1 MEMKFCQSCGMP
13 LSPEVLGTNA
23 DGSKSDEYCIYCY
36 KDGAFT
42 GDFTMDQMIE
52 FCSKFVDEF
61 NKNTGKSLTRE
72 EYKGELRKYFP
83 ALKRWKSSDAE
94 LPHANFP
101 IKQMLIE
108 EVNAL
113 NIKDMPTIDN
123 LFVLQGSFIN
133 QEYKIN
139 GNSVKLLDD
148 NASYWGNQV
157 EKLGAED
164 RCFGIACDE
173 HYILVSEYGKDGADA
188 EIVVFKKR

>member
-72 EYKGELRKYFP
+72 EYKVELRKYFP
-83 ALKRWKSSDAE
+83 TLKRWKSSDAE
-94 LPHANFP
+94 LPHANSP
-101 IKQMLIE
+101 MKQKYIE
-108 EVNAL
+108 EVKAPKSCL
-113 NIKDMPTIDN
+113 LRSKPKRMKTATT
-123 LFVLQGSFIN
+123 
-133 QEYKIN
+133 
-139 GNSVKLLDD
+139 NSIPSRRAVSLSRLSIRKR
-148 NASYWGNQV
+148 A
-157 EKLGAED
+157 
-164 RCFGIACDE
+164 RCFWC
-173 HYILVSEYGKDGADA
+173 
-188 EIVVFKKR
+188 RT

>member
-1 MEMKFCQSCGMP
+1 
-13 LSPEVLGTNA
+13 
-23 DGSKSDEYCIYCY
+23 
-36 KDGAFT
+36 
-42 GDFTMDQMIE
+42 MDQMIE

-72 EYKGELRKYFP
+72 EYKVELRKYFP
-83 ALKRWKSSDAE
+83 MLKRWKSSDAE
-94 LPHANFP
+94 LPHANSP
-101 IKQMLIE
+101 MKQKYIE

-113 NIKDMPTIDN
+113 GIKDMPTIDN

-157 EKLGAED
+157 EKLGAEG

-173 HYILVSEYGKDGADA
+173 HHILVSEYGKGGADA